1 MTNIS
6 TTIGSVNY
14 DSCLMNA
21 AGLWCMTGEELDD
34 LRKSQ
39 AATFV
44 TKTATVEVREGNPSP
59 RYFGFGQSSI
69 NSMGLPNLSMDFYL
83 DYLAQDPDAKTRF
96 LSMAPIVDGDLQ
108 ILIDKI
114 KAAGYQGLIELNLSC
129 PNIPGKPQTGYDLDQ
144 SKKLLDL
151 LFSQLDLQMG
161 VKLPPFFDL
170 AHFDQMADLLNQ
182 YPLTFITSVNSLGN
196 GLVIKDLSVTTKPKN
211 GFGGIGGALI
221 KPTALANVH
230 AFRQRLNPEIKIIG
244 AGGVTNGRDVFEHIL
259 CGADMV
265 QVGTLLY
272 EKGPKVFGQLK
283 DELKAEMIKYDF
295 QNLADFRNK
304 LEYL

>member
-14 DSCLMNA
+14 DSCVMNA

-44 TKTATVEVREGNPSP
+44 TKTATVEAREGNPSP
-59 RYFGFGQSSI
+59 RYYGFAQSSI

-83 DYLAQDPDAKTRF
+83 DYLAKDDQAKTRF
-96 LSMAPIVDGDLQ
+96 LSMAPIVDGDLE

-114 KAAGYQGLIELNLSC
+114 KAANYQGLIELNLSC
-129 PNIPGKPQTGYDLDQ
+129 PNIPGKPQTAYDLDQ
-144 SKKLLDL
+144 SEKLLDI
-151 LFSQLDLQMG
+151 LFSQLDLEMG

-170 AHFDQMADLLNQ
+170 AHFDQMADLLNK

-196 GLVIKDLSVTTKPKN
+196 GLVIKDLAVTTKPKN
-211 GFGGIGGALI
+211 GFGGIGGAYI

-230 AFRQRLNPEIKIIG
+230 AFRQRLNPDIKIIG

-283 DELKAEMIKYDF
+283 DELKAEMVKYDF
-295 QNLADFRNK
+295 QTLADFRNK
-304 LEYL
+304 LEYI